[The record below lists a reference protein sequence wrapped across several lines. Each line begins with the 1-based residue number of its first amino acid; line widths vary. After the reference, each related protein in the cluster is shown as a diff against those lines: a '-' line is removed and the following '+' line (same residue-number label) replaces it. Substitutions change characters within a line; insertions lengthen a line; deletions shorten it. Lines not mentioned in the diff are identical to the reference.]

1 MGDKRYLNKAQLKA
15 ELEKCLHCA
24 SKPCMKACPV
34 SCCPYGFIE
43 AAKSGD
49 MEKAARLI
57 LEANPLGQTCG
68 LVCPDHFCMKACLRA
83 KIDAAIRIPKVQA
96 TILEEARS
104 QGMKIR
110 TNMPLKGKKV
120 AVVGAGPAGMAAVS
134 VLRNFGYAVEVF
146 EKENQVGG
154 AMNLIPDFR
163 LQYADIL
170 KDWDDI
176 FAQEGIVLHLSTDVA
191 EPQKLLDKGFDGVIV
206 AIGESDYTLL
216 GIEGEEF
223 SIPYSE
229 YLKNPEKYPFRGNV
243 AVVGGGAVA
252 VDCAVSA
259 KQNGAEY
266 VEMVVR
272 RRVPDMRI
280 TVEERKTLLENQ
292 IDISSMTRVC
302 KIEKDNKGLIVSSC
316 KTKFVDGKLVDEEGT
331 LIKRGY
337 FDAVILALGS
347 RKPSL
352 EEGEKFL
359 LAGDCKSGSSTV
371 VEAVAS
377 GKDAAERLHQ
387 ILD

>member
-134 VLRNFGYAVEVF
+134 VLRNFGYAVEIF

-280 TVEERKTLLENQ
+280 TVE
-292 IDISSMTRVC
+292 
-302 KIEKDNKGLIVSSC
+302 
-316 KTKFVDGKLVDEEGT
+316 
-331 LIKRGY
+331 
-337 FDAVILALGS
+337 
-347 RKPSL
+347 
-352 EEGEKFL
+352 
-359 LAGDCKSGSSTV
+359 
-371 VEAVAS
+371 
-377 GKDAAERLHQ
+377 
-387 ILD
+387 